1 MWVYVGVQTFMVI
14 FWNKLQQ
21 ACMCGSERQ
30 KGKDF
35 DKWSAQADTY
45 DTCAFETKAKSCIH
59 ITYQT
64 LQG

>member
-1 MWVYVGVQTFMVI
+1 
-14 FWNKLQQ
+14 
-21 ACMCGSERQ
+21 MCGSERQ

-64 LQG
+64 LQA